1 MESSMVE
8 STSNVTMHKLSDK
21 WVLWAHLP
29 HDTDWSL
36 SSYIKIMEFNE
47 LENLLLLQRAIP
59 EKMVK
64 NCMLFLMKKGVNPTW
79 EDPKNRE
86 GGCFSFKVI
95 NKNVFS
101 SWNNLLVTLIT
112 NNISKNSKF
121 MNKITGVT
129 ISPKKTF
136 CIVKIWMES
145 VQFQNVMSM
154 ENIDYLNVHG
164 CLFKR
169 HNQKA

>member
-1 MESSMVE
+1 MVE